1 MAVAQESP
9 TVSATNTTLVVNP
22 LLQSTI
28 ETFSTMLDCSI
39 KRKSL
44 TIKSPETPF
53 YGITAVIAL
62 TGKIVGTICLS
73 FPKETALGAIKR
85 ILDIDETEIT
95 MMVCDT
101 VGELSNMIAGGAK
114 NRLSEFELDLGI
126 PNIVRGEA
134 HLIDF
139 PRQSQPMCI
148 HYDSDI
154 GPFLIAFGFIQK

>member
-85 ILDIDETEIT
+85 QLVIPADGVAILVADAPI
-95 MMVCDT
+95 
-101 VGELSNMIAGGAK
+101 
-114 NRLSEFELDLGI
+114 
-126 PNIVRGEA
+126 
-134 HLIDF
+134 
-139 PRQSQPMCI
+139 
-148 HYDSDI
+148 
-154 GPFLIAFGFIQK
+154 